1 MTHRYLNLTPLS
13 RALAV
18 MRQKFPPPGRA
29 ESVPLQ
35 LAVGRVTAE
44 PIYAVYSVPMVDT
57 AKFDGYAVRSGETLG
72 AQDQRPLTLTN
83 YSRINT
89 GEVLPPAFDAV
100 IMVEDTWEENGRVWI
115 RKSAA
120 RGQNIRRAGEDI
132 RAGELVLP

>member
-1 MTHRYLNLTPLS
+1 MTHRYREPYTAFQGACAHAAEVPTA
-13 RALAV
+13 R
-18 MRQKFPPPGRA
+18 GA

-44 PIYAVYSVPMVDT
+44 PIYAVYSVPMVDI

-89 GEVLPPAFDAV
+89 GEVLPPAF
-100 IMVEDTWEENGRVWI
+100 
-115 RKSAA
+115 
-120 RGQNIRRAGEDI
+120 
-132 RAGELVLP
+132 

>member
-13 RALAV
+13 KALAL
-18 MRQKFPPPGRA
+18 MRQKFPPPGGA

-44 PIYAVYSVPMVDT
+44 PIYAVYSVPMVDI

-132 RAGELVLP
+132 RAGE